1 MARTQKE
8 WYAKPQF
15 PNTHFV
21 DTRVYTDD
29 ALFREE
35 QEKIFN
41 KTWITSCHESEI
53 PNAFDYR
60 TFHHPGGAELFSVRG
75 EDMKVRTFYNICP
88 HRGNTL
94 LYEPV
99 GNAKRITCIFHAWNF
114 DTKGNCLDITRAKQ
128 GYQERFCPADAGLRE
143 VRTEVA
149 FGGFVW
155 VAVDDNA
162 ISLEEYVGPALSM
175 LKEHMSM
182 DLEVFHYHKA
192 VVNSNYKLWHDTN
205 SEFYHD
211 YIHYF
216 NKITG
221 MMQPGY
227 YDRKYVGYPN
237 GHASV
242 GSMEVKY
249 DAYEGGKKRGVGWPG
264 LAPGGWILIDIF
276 PGMTYNLRTSV
287 LRMDTVIP
295 LGPNKLIIEFRGLG
309 LKSDTPEQ
317 RAERVHDHNFIWG
330 PFGRNLHE
338 DLLGVHGQGMAMR
351 EGTGSKWVLHGR
363 EENMTIHDEG
373 GMRHFY
379 AEWGKRMGRTP
390 YDPYGDNKLGDAK
403 PADQPTENKLAAA

>member
-1 MARTQKE
+1 
-8 WYAKPQF
+8 
-15 PNTHFV
+15 
-21 DTRVYTDD
+21 
-29 ALFREE
+29 
-35 QEKIFN
+35 
-41 KTWITSCHESEI
+41 
-53 PNAFDYR
+53 
-60 TFHHPGGAELFSVRG
+60 
-75 EDMKVRTFYNICP
+75 
-88 HRGNTL
+88 
-94 LYEPV
+94 
-99 GNAKRITCIFHAWNF
+99 
-114 DTKGNCLDITRAKQ
+114 
-128 GYQERFCPADAGLRE
+128 

-155 VAVDDNA
+155 CAVDDNA
-162 ISLEEYVGPALSM
+162 VSLEEYIGPALNM

-192 VVNSNYKLWHDTN
+192 VVSTNYKLWHDTN

-317 RAERVHDHNFIWG
+317 RAERVHDHNVIWG

-338 DLLGVHGQGMAMR
+338 DLLGVAGQGMAMR

-379 AEWGKRMGRTP
+379 AEWGNRMGRTP
-390 YDPYGDNKLGDAK
+390 YDPYGDNKLDEAK
-403 PADQPTENKLAAA
+403 PADQPAENKLAAA